1 MKLAETENTN
11 YSLHGVF
18 PEVMNEIFVI
28 GSLNNVILIGF
39 NLFFFFLWK
48 NTYHWVNSTAFSSL
62 PNVF

>member
-39 NLFFFFLWK
+39 NLFFFFFFVEE
-48 NTYHWVNSTAFSSL
+48 YISL
-62 PNVF
+62 GE